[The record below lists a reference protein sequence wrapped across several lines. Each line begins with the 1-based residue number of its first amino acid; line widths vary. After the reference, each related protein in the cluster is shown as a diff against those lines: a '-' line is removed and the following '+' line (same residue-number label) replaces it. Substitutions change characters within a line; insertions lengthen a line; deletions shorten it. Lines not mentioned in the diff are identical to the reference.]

1 MAEMVFSGVTNDADV
16 QGTLFQGIKFW
27 ISHKVPQR
35 SRFLSDVKANGGD
48 ILPLE
53 KHANVK
59 IVDHARKE
67 APPGSHSYTFIEKS
81 IRNGVLEDLDDH
93 KVGPPEGNI
102 RSIGSIVQPPKG
114 TRNKYTEADDRIL
127 WNWVNDHPQQGGGT
141 DGNEIY
147 KQLEKKHPQHPC
159 QSWRDRWIRHLK
171 GRTAPFALPHNAPP
185 TPPFDI
191 RHTTESSKNW
201 AITSD
206 TATDDYQSFSDDD
219 AEALMVNGD
228 DILKIHPDNIN
239 EAWESWTRDHD
250 KGSIHTAQQWY
261 LFWEDRVRPR
271 YFRRK
276 AKQTRRASP
285 EKTIPARS
293 QIPISPQRTVA
304 TPPSA
309 FSSFKRDYSLMPELT
324 QKTISKFQNPA
335 SPKRSR
341 AALPSTLSPVS
352 KSYQSLIAEPL
363 KKTVPSEVRNPVSP
377 KRSMVVA
384 PSSGFSPSVE
394 RDYSLNPAARS
405 PSYHPESPTVTA
417 TAPSMIQQAKDI
429 LSMHLPSLPSKN
441 EWHAQRT
448 SEKTPSPYHE
458 TLKRKHIAIEEDLPS
473 SSPIGPISPKRRRP
487 SASELPLEI
496 ASTPEKSRE
505 LDIGGP
511 FSPLLIKLEL
521 EEYEPS
527 LPEGFTK
534 NDSLL
539 GQQLSDTLSEGGRV
553 VNDTQAVFGDATQ
566 LIDFDIPA
574 PEGGWDNDE
583 LSVRSSSQ
591 PVGFDVSPPEDG
603 REDNK
608 HSSKESTQLVD
619 FDLLPP
625 EGGWAEEEPQ
635 VKEEFEASNTEMYDA
650 QPTLPDTQAI
660 LRSKTPAPDFSIPDP
675 DGGWDSLIAPSSPLM
690 PNSPRAE
697 SVFSQTDLKD
707 QMDAWIDA
715 HAIKGISVEQV
726 ESVLKSTSMDTSLAD
741 KALRHLA
748 KKGMLPKD
756 RRGVWTESDDEDLK
770 STDARKIQRLQEK
783 HGADCLTA
791 RWEFLDFYA
800 EDA

>member
-1 MAEMVFSGVTNDADV
+1 M
-16 QGTLFQGIKFW
+16 
-27 ISHKVPQR
+27 
-35 SRFLSDVKANGGD
+35 
-48 ILPLE
+48 
-53 KHANVK
+53 
-59 IVDHARKE
+59 
-67 APPGSHSYTFIEKS
+67 
-81 IRNGVLEDLDDH
+81 
-93 KVGPPEGNI
+93 
-102 RSIGSIVQPPKG
+102 
-114 TRNKYTEADDRIL
+114 
-127 WNWVNDHPQQGGGT
+127 
-141 DGNEIY
+141 
-147 KQLEKKHPQHPC
+147 
-159 QSWRDRWIRHLK
+159 
-171 GRTAPFALPHNAPP
+171 
-185 TPPFDI
+185 
-191 RHTTESSKNW
+191 
-201 AITSD
+201 
-206 TATDDYQSFSDDD
+206 
-219 AEALMVNGD
+219 
-228 DILKIHPDNIN
+228 
-239 EAWESWTRDHD
+239 
-250 KGSIHTAQQWY
+250 
-261 LFWEDRVRPR
+261 RPR
-271 YFRRK
+271 YLRRK

-309 FSSFKRDYSLMPELT
+309 FSSFKRDYSLMPELP
-324 QKTISKFQNPA
+324 QKTISKFQNPT

-363 KKTVPSEVRNPVSP
+363 NKTVPFEVRNPVSP

-384 PSSGFSPSVE
+384 PSYGFSPSVE

-429 LSMHLPSLPSKN
+429 LSMHLPSLPSNN

-458 TLKRKHIAIEEDLPS
+458 TLKRKHIAVEEDLPS

-505 LDIGGP
+505 LDIEGP

-521 EEYEPS
+521 EEDEPS

-539 GQQLSDTLSEGGRV
+539 GQQLSDTLSERGRV

-566 LIDFDIPA
+566 LINFDIPA

-583 LSVRSSSQ
+583 LPVQSSSQ
-591 PVGFDVSPPEDG
+591 PLDFDVSSPEDG

-608 HSSKESTQLVD
+608 HISKESTQLVD

-625 EGGWAEEEPQ
+625 EGGWAEEESQ
-635 VKEEFEASNTEMYDA
+635 VKEEFKASNTEMYDA

-660 LRSKTPAPDFSIPDP
+660 LRSKSPAPDFSIPDP
-675 DGGWDSLIAPSSPLM
+675 DGGWNSLIAPSSPLM
-690 PNSPRAE
+690 PIFPRAE

-707 QMDAWIDA
+707 QMDAWIDS

-726 ESVLKSTSMDTSLAD
+726 ESVLKSTSMDTTLAD

-800 EDA
+800 EEA